1 MKTAKLTAK
10 RIIYFYYAVIYYFCI
25 SITLLAKIETV
36 KRSITAL
43 VLFLFSLIIFFTF
56 MAKGFFRSP
65 SHKGIIKSPKHR
77 KIITQYNSSIV
88 LALYSSIIFFC
99 AILSYL
105 FQTEKTVSL
114 LLLISSTVLLFLSSS
129 VFLSESNIYNQH
141 YKSATSWIVKIGWIV
156 GSFYA
161 YAQARHDF
169 MNIADLTYDQTA
181 SRFCVILYA
190 GLILMT
196 YVSLA
201 VTSAGVALF
210 FFEKTSTNVNKKDI
224 IFIRDSFPLF
234 IPLTMTAIVTLLIIT
249 SNLKLVFNTAL
260 NISIPVDATETFKC
274 NDASMMLAGKG
285 EKYYL
290 LLNEGEYR
298 VFTHRNENWY
308 SSRLTCLKEKPYFET
323 SEIKNKEDIIKSNF
337 ENLKKNALDNF
348 NAIIK

>member
-1 MKTAKLTAK
+1 MKTAKLAAK
-10 RIIYFYYAVIYYFCI
+10 RIIYFYYAAIYYFCI
-25 SITLLAKIETV
+25 SITFLAKTETA

-56 MAKGFFRSP
+56 MAKGFFRTP
-65 SHKGIIKSPKHR
+65 PHKGIIKNPKHR

-114 LLLISSTVLLFLSSS
+114 LLLLSSTVLLFLSSS

-141 YKSATSWIVKIGWIV
+141 YKSATSWIVKIGWIA

-190 GLILMT
+190 GLILIT

-201 VTSAGVALF
+201 VASAGVALF
-210 FFEKTSTNVNKKDI
+210 FFEETSTNVNKKDI
-224 IFIRDSFPLF
+224 IIIRDSSPLF
-234 IPLTMTAIVTLLIIT
+234 IPLTMTAFVTLLIII
-249 SNLKLVFNTAL
+249 SNLKPVFNTAL

-274 NDASMMLAGKG
+274 NGASMMLAGEG

-298 VFTHRNENWY
+298 VFTHKNKNWY
-308 SSRLTCLKEKPYFET
+308 SSRLTCLKEKPYFEI
-323 SEIKNKEDIIKSNF
+323 SEIKNKKDIITSNF